1 MDATQDD
8 ASAETCQCMNAF
20 SPTFADEELLRE
32 PTGSSIYEPDH
43 VVGESGRQY
52 HGYKEGSYLL
62 PNDEGSAFYQHNPA
76 EQDRLDFQHTMMTS
90 ILGGKLAMAPI
101 RETPKRV
108 MDVATG
114 TEVWALEFARA
125 NPGSYV
131 VGTDLSKIQ
140 PEPEIV
146 TGIRDQKK
154 IFQQVYD
161 HLVPGGWI
169 EIQDGTME
177 LDGVGVEDSHIRKWF
192 DFCTAGATA
201 KGFDVRKAKNYDN
214 WLKDIGFTEIHA
226 QRFEVPC
233 SPWPKDPHAAHIGA
247 YQQRNMHDGLRGVS
261 YLLLRNAGMS
271 PEEIEEFVQA
281 TKQELRKG
289 KVQGYSYLSSPA
301 VQRGG
306 RLRGSATRQHQAQ
319 RRTGARL
326 GPGRQQS
333 TGSESGAPIVHLE
346 TAQTRPGT
354 TNTSLPAPRERA
366 IQADDLQRRRPHK
379 TDGAREDSKTSFP

>member
-1 MDATQDD
+1 MDATQDK
-8 ASAETCQCMNAF
+8 APAETCQCMNAF

-43 VVGESGRQY
+43 VVGESGRRY

-62 PNDEGSAFYQHNPA
+62 PNDEA
-76 EQDRLDFQHTMMTS
+76 EQDRLDFQHAMMTL

-114 TEVWALEFARA
+114 TGIWALEFARA

-140 PEPEIV
+140 PEPEVPNCHFEKDDCEETWLWDPTFDYIHIRQIV
-146 TGIRDQKK
+146 TGIRDPKRL
-154 IFQQVYD
+154 FQQVYD

-177 LDGVGVEDSHIRKWF
+177 LDGVGVEDSHIHKWF
-192 DFCTAGATA
+192 DYCAAGATA
-201 KGFDVRKAKNYDN
+201 KGFDVRKAKNYDS

-233 SPWPKDPHAAHIGA
+233 SPWPKDPQAAQIGA

-281 TKQELRKG
+281 TKQELREG
-289 KVQGYSYLSSPA
+289 KVQGYSYFY
-301 VQRGG
+301 VVYG
-306 RLRGSATRQHQAQ
+306 RKPL
-319 RRTGARL
+319 
-326 GPGRQQS
+326 
-333 TGSESGAPIVHLE
+333 
-346 TAQTRPGT
+346 
-354 TNTSLPAPRERA
+354 
-366 IQADDLQRRRPHK
+366 
-379 TDGAREDSKTSFP
+379 